1 MPNKAIL
8 CVDDEQIVLDCL
20 KEQILNKFPNSYL
33 CETANSAE
41 EAWEVIGELRAE
53 EITLL
58 VIVSDWLMP
67 GVKGDEFL
75 IDVHKKFPQIVKIIL
90 TGQADYAA
98 IQRVQEQADLF
109 RCLHKPWN
117 TQELLTTINSGIE
130 RSLALYEANGD
141 FVRG

>member
-1 MPNKAIL
+1 MPSRAIL

-20 KEQILNKFPNSYL
+20 KEQIVSSFPDNVL

-58 VIVSDWLMP
+58 VIISDWLMP
-67 GVKGDEFL
+67 GIKGDEFL
-75 IDVHKKFPQIVKIIL
+75 INVHQKFPQIVKIIL
-90 TGQADYAA
+90 TGQADYTA
-98 IQRVQEQADLF
+98 IRRAQEHADLF
-109 RCLHKPWN
+109 QCLHKPWN
-117 TQELLTTINSGIE
+117 TQELLTTIDLGIE
-130 RSLALYEANGD
+130 RALALYEANGN

>member
-8 CVDDEQIVLDCL
+8 CVDDEQMVLDCL
-20 KEQILNKFPNSYL
+20 KEQLLGNLSYSYL

-41 EAWEVIGELRAE
+41 EAWEVIGELHAE

-58 VIVSDWLMP
+58 VIISDWLMP
-67 GVKGDEFL
+67 GIKGDEFL
-75 IDVHKKFPQIVKIIL
+75 IDVHEKFPQIVKIIL

-98 IQRVQEQADLF
+98 IRRVQEQANLF

-117 TQELLTTINSGIE
+117 TQELLTTINLGIE
-130 RSLALYEANGD
+130 RALALYEADGD

>member
-1 MPNKAIL
+1 MSNKAIL

-20 KEQILNKFPNSYL
+20 KEQILGNLPNCYL

-58 VIVSDWLMP
+58 VIISDWLMP
-67 GVKGDEFL
+67 GIKGDEFL
-75 IDVHKKFPQIVKIIL
+75 INVHEKFPQIVKIIL

-98 IQRVQEQADLF
+98 IRRAQEQADLF
-109 RCLHKPWN
+109 RCLHKPWDA
-117 TQELLTTINSGIE
+117 QELLITIKS
-130 RSLALYEANGD
+130 
-141 FVRG
+141 

>member
-1 MPNKAIL
+1 MPNRAIL

-20 KEQILNKFPNSYL
+20 KEQILSSLSDSYL

-58 VIVSDWLMP
+58 VIISDWLMP
-67 GVKGDEFL
+67 GIKGDEFL
-75 IDVHKKFPQIVKIIL
+75 IHVHQKFPQIVKIIL
-90 TGQADYAA
+90 TGQADYTA
-98 IQRVQEQADLF
+98 IQRAQEHANLF

-117 TQELLTTINSGIE
+117 TQELVTTINLGIE